1 MMMMTMVIY
10 TTDTLSHDS
19 SPVPHPPLFTKPHLL
34 LFKEERCR
42 RHELGLTRPGVLLI
56 FDIWFSFVPHSISG
70 TICKGNRKTSS
81 NSRWREDGWKRWVGE
96 KSWWRVLNVMDSL
109 KLTVVCASLCVC
121 VCSLS
126 QKVLK
131 SYNKAVVSCL
141 NTALNYY
148 TKYILYKLRC
158 LVCLN
163 QTLVWICSG
172 RSVHRNCTHIFTET
186 LQAAFTPHLFGAVQT
201 NCVFAD
207 LIWSGWCES
216 VNQTGSFVP
225 WRGFQCHWS
234 NL

>member
-1 MMMMTMVIY
+1 MKGRWLK
-10 TTDTLSHDS
+10 TLGGWEELVTCFECDG
-19 SPVPHPPLFTKPHLL
+19 FTEAHS
-34 LFKEERCR
+34 
-42 RHELGLTRPGVLLI
+42 GLRL
-56 FDIWFSFVPHSISG
+56 
-70 TICKGNRKTSS
+70 
-81 NSRWREDGWKRWVGE
+81 
-96 KSWWRVLNVMDSL
+96 
-109 KLTVVCASLCVC
+109 AVC

-172 RSVHRNCTHIFTET
+172 RSVHRNCTHIFTGT
-186 LQAAFTPHLFGAVQT
+186 LQAAFTPHLFGVVQT